1 MGTLI
6 WLVLLIG
13 ASLTL
18 AYRRTDLRTSTIVLG
33 ALLVAYL
40 LFGDGGFLWNMLLL
54 ALFVLLALLNVE
66 SIRRDNVTRRLF
78 GIYRRMLP
86 SMSKTEQEALEAGN
100 VWWDGELFTGMPDW
114 RRLKNLPPPKLT
126 AEEQAFLDGPTEE
139 LCRLLDDWQITHE
152 LADMPPN
159 VWQFIKENKFFAMI
173 IPKEYGGL
181 QFSPLAS
188 SMVLA
193 KLSSRSAVASST
205 IGVPNSLGPA
215 ELLAALRHRRAE
227 AALAAAARE
236 RRRGA
241 VLRADV
247 AARRLRRDGAR
258 RQRRRLQGHLGRP
271 RDRRHS
277 AQLGQALHHA
287 GADRDRARPRV
298 QALRSRASDRRRRRA
313 TASRPR

>member
-1 MGTLI
+1 MEPAAARGCS
-6 WLVLLIG
+6 WL
-13 ASLTL
+13 
-18 AYRRTDLRTSTIVLG
+18 
-33 ALLVAYL
+33 
-40 LFGDGGFLWNMLLL
+40 F
-54 ALFVLLALLNVE
+54 ALLNVE

-86 SMSKTEQEALEAGN
+86 SMSKTEQEALEAGS

-126 AEEQAFLDGPTEE
+126 PEEQAFLDGPTEE

-159 VWQFIKENKFFAMI
+159 VWQFIKDQSFFAMI

-181 QFSPLAS
+181 GFSPLAS

-193 KLSSRSAVASST
+193 KISSRSATASST

-215 ELLAALRHRRAE
+215 ELLLHYGTDEQKQRWLPRP
-227 AALAAAARE
+227 RE

-247 AARRLRRDGAR
+247 AARRLRRDRAR
-258 RQRRRLQGHLGRP
+258 RQRRRLQGHVGGPARS
-271 RDRRHS
+271 S
-277 AQLGQALHHA
+277 ASA
-287 GADRDRARPRV
+287 
-298 QALRSRASDRRRRRA
+298 
-313 TASRPR
+313 